1 MSLGVADTDEFNPV
15 EVDILKAGH
24 WNSSWF
30 KVVDIIKTFI
40 IHVVN
45 TNLFDY
51 IFLEVK
57 SIDDIFFALI
67 EDDAPLFAHPEQIS
81 HFPSHSNKIIY
92 ADKLINKDLWLP
104 KLRKRSYVFF
114 VFFWLVSR

>member
-1 MSLGVADTDEFNPV
+1 
-15 EVDILKAGH
+15 
-24 WNSSWF
+24 
-30 KVVDIIKTFI
+30 VVDIIKTFI

-57 SIDDIFFALI
+57 SIDDIFLALI

-92 ADKLINKDLWLP
+92 ADKLIIRIYDFQNFGKDHMSFLFSFGW
-104 KLRKRSYVFF
+104 
-114 VFFWLVSR
+114 